1 MNMIEIT
8 KENAA
13 DFQELLGEDLV
24 SDMSRNFFKGLA
36 ATDDGDKCHGVL
48 VYELLE
54 VDSEE
59 DTKSRIRLLKGD
71 SEEIKAGLQDEYR
84 KAVSESDVET
94 SFFETSEKD
103 MASFFEKIG
112 FSNATG
118 ESKELSITVAD
129 LAKLP
134 VKRNAKLPDY
144 IQGLTD
150 VSVIQYRN
158 FVKKTLIRGNK
169 GAVEDLAY
177 LPLNWFEREAS
188 SCSISD
194 DKIDGVMLIRKTP
207 SGELHPLLYT
217 AFGPDFAKSLGF
229 MLTRTV
235 NYALDNYPP
244 ETRIVIYRHNKKV
257 LELTHKLLTGHKGE
271 DVITGT
277 RNE

>member
-1 MNMIEIT
+1 
-8 KENAA
+8 
-13 DFQELLGEDLV
+13 
-24 SDMSRNFFKGLA
+24 MSRNFFKGLA

-129 LAKLP
+129 LANLP
-134 VKRNAKLPDY
+134 VKRTAKLPDY

-150 VSVIQYRN
+150 VSEIQYRN

-235 NYALDNYPP
+235 NYALDNYPQ